1 MSSIKIEEQIQ
12 DILDIIIEKFV
23 FGEGDDIPTWD
34 TCHNIAE
41 AIYNAGYRKQSEEG
55 VTNDKN

>member
-34 TCHNIAE
+34 TCYSIAE